1 MPLTG
6 GQTFAGYRIVRLL
19 GSGGMGEVYL
29 AEHPRLPR
37 RDALKVLPADVSA
50 DPDYRA
56 RFIREADLASKLY
69 HPNIVGVHD
78 RGEHEGQL
86 WISMDYVDGVDAG
99 RLLTERYR
107 AGMPVGQV
115 KRIVTALAGALDY
128 AHKQGLLHRD
138 VKPANIMLTHV
149 DDDKAEPRILLTDFG
164 IARNVDDISGL
175 TATNFTVGTVAY
187 SAPEQLMGRDL
198 DGRVD
203 QYALA
208 ATAHHL
214 LTGSQLF
221 PYSNQAVIIS
231 HHLNATAPALSD
243 THPELAPLDPALARA
258 LAKDPDDR
266 FACCLDFA
274 HALSEPSYEQESP
287 SPVATT
293 KSAPVPHRSI
303 VSAAPAG
310 PAPPQ
315 QSAMRSSR
323 YRWLPAAVAV
333 AVILLASGIALAW
346 PPWERG
352 DSTSAPTTS
361 AQPPAA
367 ASSTS
372 AQPAPAASPP
382 PQVFPAS
389 AIDTVLLTPTEISTI
404 VPVASTVPL
413 PQVQQTTHGMLNNS
427 NLVTPQDCVGMI
439 FTAERAVFAD
449 TGFVAMRNQTLGP
462 PNGGYGPQ
470 TGLTQ
475 VQQSAIAYPTPDQAQ
490 SLLAS
495 SQRQWRTCAS
505 GEVKLGTVGQNGENG
520 LTFNFGS
527 VKSINGVLAVSMVAN
542 SQEAIGSACQQ
553 AMAAKANVVVAV
565 RACRAPEPP
574 PGQLEA
580 DVSSVHKDA
589 EPLVSAMIDKI
600 NA

>member
-1 MPLTG
+1 MQLANG
-6 GQTFAGYRIVRLL
+6 ASFAGFRIVRLL
-19 GSGGMGEVYL
+19 GSGGMGDVYL

-37 RDALKVLPADVSA
+37 RNALKVLPTEVSA
-50 DPDYRA
+50 DSEYRA
-56 RFIREADLASKLY
+56 RFNREADLASTLY

-78 RGEHEGQL
+78 RGEYEGQL

-99 RLLTERYR
+99 RLLAERYPS
-107 AGMPVGQV
+107 GMPLDEVE
-115 KRIVTALAGALDY
+115 RIITALASALDY

-138 VKPANIMLTHV
+138 IKPANVMLTHPY
-149 DDDKAEPRILLTDFG
+149 DGDEQRRILLTDFG
-164 IARNVDDISGL
+164 IARNIDDISGL
-175 TATNFTVGTVAY
+175 TATNFTLGTVAY
-187 SAPEQLMGRDL
+187 SAPEQLMGRHL
-198 DGRVD
+198 DGRAD

-208 ATAHHL
+208 ATAHYL

-221 PYSNQAVIIS
+221 PYSNPAVVIS
-231 HHLNATAPALSD
+231 HHLHAAAPALAN
-243 THPELAPLDPALARA
+243 THPKLAAVDPVLAKA
-258 LAKDPDDR
+258 LAKDPDER
-266 FACCLDFA
+266 FARCIDFA
-274 HALSEPSYEQESP
+274 HALSEPSYEDELP

-303 VSAAPAG
+303 VSAAPVG

-323 YRWLPAAVAV
+323 SRWLPAAVAV
-333 AVILLASGIALAW
+333 VVILLASGIALAW
-346 PPWERG
+346 QPWKRA
-352 DSTSAPTTS
+352 DSTSAPITL

-372 AQPAPAASPP
+372 AQPAPASPPP

-413 PQVQQTTHGMLNNS
+413 AQVQQTTHGMLNNS
-427 NLVTPQDCVGMI
+427 NLVTPRHCVGMI
-439 FTAERAVFAD
+439 FTGERTVFAD

-475 VQQSAIAYPTPDQAQ
+475 VQQSAITYPTPEQAH
-490 SLLAS
+490 SVLAS
-495 SQRQWRTCAS
+495 SQRQWRTCAG

-520 LTFNFGS
+520 LTFNLGS
-527 VKSINGVLAVSMVAN
+527 VESINGVLTVSMVAN

-565 RACRAPEPP
+565 RACRDPEPP

-580 DVSSVHKDA
+580 DVSSVHEDA